1 MVTSMTSAPTV
12 FIVDDEPVICASL
25 SLLLETINLET
36 QAFHTAEDFLNHYQV
51 EQPGC
56 LLLDINLP
64 RMNGSELH
72 ARLQDHHISLPVIV
86 MTAHATVVLAV
97 DFMKKSGVIDF
108 LEKPIDTQKLFDTV
122 NKAIHID
129 RVFRQKQ
136 EERRAALEDFACL
149 TQKERE
155 VLDLLVQGKHSKEIA
170 IDMGIS
176 FRTVEKHRIKVM
188 QKMQVDNLPTLV
200 QKAMLCGVFHNAF

>member
-1 MVTSMTSAPTV
+1 MTSAPTV
-12 FIVDDEPVICASL
+12 FIVDDEPVICSSL
-25 SLLLETINLET
+25 SVLLETIDLNT
-36 QAFHTAEDFLNHYQV
+36 QAFQSGEDFLNNYQP

-56 LLLDINLP
+56 LLLDFNLP

-72 ARLQDHHISLPVIV
+72 ARLQEQQIFLPVIV
-86 MTAHATVVLAV
+86 MTAHATVTLAV
-97 DFMKKSGVIDF
+97 DFMKKNGVIDF

-122 NKAIHID
+122 HKAIRID
-129 RVFRQKQ
+129 EVLRQKQ
-136 EERRAALEDFACL
+136 ADCRAALKDFACL
-149 TQKERE
+149 TLKERE

-170 IDMGIS
+170 GDLGIS

-200 QKAMLCGVFHNAF
+200 QKAMLCGVFHSLSR

>member
-1 MVTSMTSAPTV
+1 MIAPTV

-25 SLLLETINLET
+25 SLLLETIQLDT
-36 QAFHTAEDFLNHYQV
+36 QAFHTAEDFLNHYRI

-56 LLLDINLP
+56 LLLDFNLP
-64 RMNGSELH
+64 RMNGSELY
-72 ARLQDHHISLPVIV
+72 ARLQERQISLPVIV
-86 MTAHATVVLAV
+86 MTAHATVTLAV
-97 DFMKKSGVIDF
+97 DFMKKSGVVDF

-129 RVFRQKQ
+129 KVFRQKQ
-136 EERRAALEDFACL
+136 EERRAALKDFACL

-155 VLDLLVQGKHSKEIA
+155 VLDLLIQGKHSKEIA

-200 QKAMLCGVFHNAF
+200 QKAMLCGVSHTTL